1 MTLGVVV
8 DASVWVSSLVSKDV
22 FHRQSILW
30 LEQQRLLGIKLLAPV
45 FVLVEL
51 GGVISRQT
59 GDKNLAQRAIETIKS
74 FPGLTLLRTNDLLV
88 NKAVDLAVQL
98 GLRGA
103 DAFYVATAAYLN
115 LPLATYDH
123 DQRTRAMS
131 VLPGV
136 IIPG

>member
-8 DASVWVSSLVSKDV
+8 DASVWISSLVSKDV

-30 LEQQRLLGIKLLAPV
+30 LEQQRLQGIEFLAPV

-59 GDKNLAQRAIETIKS
+59 GDIKRAQKAVETIKS

-88 NKAVDLAVQL
+88 NIAVDLAVKL
-98 GLRGA
+98 GLREA

-115 LPLATYDH
+115 LPLATFDQ
-123 DQRTRAMS
+123 DQRKRAKS
-131 VLPGV
+131 VLREVITPG
-136 IIPG
+136 